1 MNSGLAF
8 LTVAAS
14 ILAGAMA
21 AFGFASWLEAAS
33 FVTGAVCVWLTV
45 RESVWNFPI
54 GLANVTTYCVVFLEA
69 RLFAD
74 ASLQVVYFVLGAM
87 GWWMWLYGGARGTQL
102 AIGHARSSELI
113 ITGAAAFLG

>member
-54 GLANVTTYCVVFLEA
+54 GMLNVATFAFVFVRA
-69 RLFAD
+69 RLYAD
-74 ASLQVVYFVLGAM
+74 AGLQVVYFVLGGI
-87 GWWMWLYGGARGTQL
+87 GWYLWLYGGKGRTALPVT
-102 AIGHARSSELI
+102 
-113 ITGAAAFLG
+113 